1 MKFHQQFKLNS
12 HQFNTTDELI
22 AFTKLIDEDIF
33 HFLIDWFNK
42 SPFIKVTTSGST
54 GYPKEIKLKKEH
66 MINSAKATGDYFKLF
81 ENTTALLCMSP
92 KYIAGKM
99 MLVRAMVL
107 GWDLDVVAPTSNPL
121 EKINKKYDFCAMV
134 PMQVTLSLNEL
145 HKIKTLIIGG
155 GTVSNSLKRSV
166 QNIRTDIFATYG
178 MTETV
183 THIAVEKLN
192 NKPTTYFNC
201 LPNVKVSIDNRNC
214 LVINAPQIADER
226 ITTNDIV
233 EIINETSF
241 RWLGRFD
248 NVINS
253 GGVKL
258 FPEQI
263 EFCLTDV
270 IENRF
275 FIASEPDELLGNKLI
290 LVIESLPY
298 SVDNIK
304 ILKEKI
310 KSSLSIYEV
319 PKSIYF
325 TTHFV
330 ETATKKIQRQ
340 KTLDL
345 ILNQSEN

>member
-1 MKFHQQFKLNS
+1 MKFHPQFKLNN
-12 HQFNTTDELI
+12 HQFKTADELI
-22 AFTKLIDEDIF
+22 TFTKLMDDEVF
-33 HFLIDWFNK
+33 HFLNDWFDK
-42 SPFIKVTTSGST
+42 SPYIKVTTSGST
-54 GYPKEIKLKKEH
+54 GYPKEMKLKKEH
-66 MINSAKATGDYFKLF
+66 MINSAKATGEYFRLF
-81 ENTTALLCMSP
+81 ENTTALQCMSP

-107 GWDLDVVAPTSNPL
+107 GWDLDVVEPTSTPL
-121 EKINKKYDFCAMV
+121 KKINKKYDFCAMV
-134 PMQVTLSLNEL
+134 PLQVTTSLNEL
-145 HKIKTLIIGG
+145 HKIKTLIVGG
-155 GTVSNSLKRSV
+155 GAVSNSMKSSV
-166 QNIRTDIFATYG
+166 QNMKTDIFATYG

-183 THIAVEKLN
+183 THIAVQKLN
-192 NKPTTYFNC
+192 NNPTTYFKC
-201 LPNVKVSIDNRNC
+201 LPNVKVSADKRNC
-214 LVINAPQIADER
+214 LVIDAPQIADDR
-226 ITTNDIV
+226 IITNDII

-241 RWLGRFD
+241 KWLGRFD

-263 EFCLTDV
+263 EFCLADV

-298 SVDNIK
+298 SVDSIK
-304 ILKEKI
+304 ILKKKL

-325 TTHFV
+325 TPHFV
-330 ETATKKIQRQ
+330 VTETKKIQRQ